1 MSHDFMSFFLLMAE
15 YEKKLEDAVTGDTS
29 GMFQRVLV
37 SLLTVSKLWPTTF
50 FIVLFS
56 VRNTG
61 QRCKSR
67 QAIIPS
73 RPTEV
78 SNISNAYLNFTVSP
92 NRVTKKQ
99 NKKKVICWTFSDV
112 SALNPHPANRCS
124 IPVCLQSFNQT
135 SDHLQ
140 SWHKWIFIYFA
151 FLLNCVNPKNG
162 HCLTALS

>member
-1 MSHDFMSFFLLMAE
+1 MAE

-61 QRCKSR
+61 QRRKSR

-99 NKKKVICWTFSDV
+99 NKKK
-112 SALNPHPANRCS
+112 
-124 IPVCLQSFNQT
+124 SFVE
-135 SDHLQ
+135 H
-140 SWHKWIFIYFA
+140 
-151 FLLNCVNPKNG
+151 FLM
-162 HCLTALS
+162 